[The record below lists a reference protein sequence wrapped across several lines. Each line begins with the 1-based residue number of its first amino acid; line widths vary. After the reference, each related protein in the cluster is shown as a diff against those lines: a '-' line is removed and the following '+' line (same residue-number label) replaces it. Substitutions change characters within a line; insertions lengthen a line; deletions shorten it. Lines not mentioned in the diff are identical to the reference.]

1 MDRRF
6 ATFIAVIAVPAMLA
20 GCRPPAAD
28 RYVERV
34 DLDKGQGPAHVLTS
48 SPDVTGAIWAES
60 HTPHRIVYGLP
71 GKAPLMA
78 LACAGEGSART
89 LEITRFAAADRNAK
103 AMMALV
109 GNGHVER
116 MPIDAKD
123 NGRGWLWQGRY
134 PADLPALD
142 AFTGT
147 RKLELTIPG
156 AGTLAIHPSTQ
167 PGELIEM
174 CRRLAEPDSTATPA
188 PELETEQPEQAIAP
202 KTEPT
207 PPT

>member
-1 MDRRF
+1 MDRRL
-6 ATFIAVIAVPAMLA
+6 ATFIAIIALPAVLG

-34 DLDKGQGPAHVLTS
+34 DLDTGEGPTHVLTA
-48 SPDVTGAIWAES
+48 SPDVTGAIWAVS
-60 HTPHRIVYGLP
+60 HTPNRIVYGIP
-71 GKAPLMA
+71 GKAPLLA
-78 LACAGEGSART
+78 LACVGEDSART

-103 AMMALV
+103 AIMALV

-116 MPIDAKD
+116 LPIDAQD

-142 AFTGT
+142 AFTGA

-156 AGTLAIHPSTQ
+156 ASTLAINPSTQ
-167 PGELIEM
+167 PAELIET
-174 CRRLAEPDSTATPA
+174 CRRLAEPDAIASSA
-188 PELETEQPEQAIAP
+188 PLPETKPSGPEIAP
-202 KTEPT
+202 KAEPT